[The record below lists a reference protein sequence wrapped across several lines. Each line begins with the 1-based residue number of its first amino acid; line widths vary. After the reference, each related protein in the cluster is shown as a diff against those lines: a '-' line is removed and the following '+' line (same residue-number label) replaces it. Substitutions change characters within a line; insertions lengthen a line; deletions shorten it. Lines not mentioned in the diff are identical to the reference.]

1 MSAGSASDDG
11 ARDASVFVARHV
23 LVSVCALRKQ
33 SRSFQRQLT
42 ARALRRVLKI
52 NKTKHSRCANRSMT
66 SRDVQVRAYSTSVRT
81 VAAHAE
87 FRFSV
92 EIDVSSGDA
101 RRRVLD
107 VLGVLP
113 VQVVDAGNRNH
124 FLIFRQV
131 LQITDTLQDTNKNLA
146 SG

>member
-1 MSAGSASDDG
+1 
-11 ARDASVFVARHV
+11 
-23 LVSVCALRKQ
+23 
-33 SRSFQRQLT
+33 
-42 ARALRRVLKI
+42 
-52 NKTKHSRCANRSMT
+52 MT
-66 SRDVQVRAYSTSVRT
+66 SRDVQVRASSTSVRT

-87 FRFSV
+87 FRLSV
-92 EIDVSSGDA
+92 EIDVSSGDP
-101 RRRVLD
+101 RRGVLD

-131 LQITDTLQDTNKNLA
+131 LQITDTLQNTNKNLA